1 MKEMNGN
8 SKETSHRRP
17 KMSFKGEEVISTTK
31 EQREAGG
38 KWNKDLASSRS
49 PGALVS
55 VGSVSFVM
63 PLKPPSVGW
72 GESADFQKDFFKK
85 LSREEKPRE

>member
-17 KMSFKGEEVISTTK
+17 KMHFKGEEVISTTK

-38 KWNKDLASSRS
+38 KWAKDLASSRS

-55 VGSVSFVM
+55 EGSVSFVM
-63 PLKPPSVGW
+63 SLKPPSVG
-72 GESADFQKDFFKK
+72 
-85 LSREEKPRE
+85 